1 MSNLIVI
8 GTQWGDEG
16 KGKIVDLL
24 SSEADTIVRFQGGH
38 NAGHTLVV
46 GDKIFKLSLLPSG
59 IIREN
64 KIAVIG
70 NGVVL
75 DPWKLLEEIEQL
87 SSRGIKIGSERLI
100 ISENTPL
107 ILPPHK
113 DLDLLREKRA
123 GKEKIGTTGRGI
135 GPAYEDKV
143 GRRALRTGD
152 LQNTDEIKRKL
163 KNLKAHHDILRAGLG
178 APDINEEQL
187 FNELMLVGEKIKPF
201 IKPVWK
207 ILDKQIKKNQNILF
221 EGAQGSML
229 DVDFGT
235 YPFVTSSS
243 TIAAAAAIG
252 SGVAHNK
259 IKSVLGITKAY
270 TTRVGEGPMPTELTD
285 SIGRY
290 LAIEG
295 NEKGTVT
302 GRDRRCG
309 WFDAPLVKRSCI
321 LNGVTSLALT
331 KIDVLDKLET
341 IKICTGYRVDKEEH
355 SDFPV
360 TTSLTKRLTPI
371 YEEING
377 WNTSTVGLEKISE
390 LPSNARIYIQR
401 IEELT
406 GSKVSIIST
415 GPERN
420 QTITIHSPFQ
430 PTKA

>member
-1 MSNLIVI
+1 MSNLIII

-38 NAGHTLVV
+38 NAGHTLVI
-46 GDKIFKLSLLPSG
+46 GDQVFKLSLLPSG
-59 IIREN
+59 IIRKN

-75 DPWKLLEEIEQL
+75 DPWKLLEEITQL
-87 SSRGIKIGSERLI
+87 NSRGIKVNSDRLI

-107 ILPPHK
+107 ILPFHK
-113 DLDLLREKRA
+113 DLDLLREQKA

-143 GRRALRTGD
+143 GRRAIRTGD
-152 LQNTDEIKRKL
+152 LKDRNEVKRKI
-163 KNLKAHHDILRAGLG
+163 NIIKAHHDILRAGLD
-178 APDINEEQL
+178 ASDIDEEKL
-187 FNELMLVGEKIKPF
+187 FNELMIVGEKISKF
-201 IKPVWK
+201 VKPVWK
-207 ILDKQIKKNQNILF
+207 FLNEEITKNKNILF

-243 TIAAAAAIG
+243 TIAAAAALG

-259 IKSVLGITKAY
+259 INSVLGITKAY
-270 TTRVGEGPMPTELTD
+270 TTRVGEGPMPTELFD
-285 SIGRY
+285 SLGQH
-290 LAIEG
+290 LAVEG

-302 GRDRRCG
+302 GRARRCG
-309 WFDAPLVKRSCI
+309 WFDAPLVRRSCV

-331 KIDVLDKLET
+331 KIDVLDKLEK
-341 IKICTGYRVDKEEH
+341 IKICIGYRFEKEEH
-355 SDFPV
+355 LDFPV
-360 TTSLTKRLTPI
+360 STSLASKLSPI
-371 YEEING
+371 YEEIDG
-377 WNTSTVGLEKISE
+377 WNTSTVGLEKIDQM
-390 LPSNARIYIQR
+390 PTKAREYIQR

-406 GSKVSIIST
+406 ECRVSIIST

-420 QTITIHSPFQ
+420 QTILINNPFIL
-430 PTKA
+430 

>member
-1 MSNLIVI
+1 MSNLIII

-24 SSEADTIVRFQGGH
+24 SAEADTIVRFQGGH
-38 NAGHTLVV
+38 NAGHTLVI
-46 GDKIFKLSLLPSG
+46 GDQVFKLSLLPSG
-59 IIREN
+59 IIRNN
-64 KIAVIG
+64 KIVVIG

-75 DPWKLLEEIEQL
+75 DPWKLLEEIDQL
-87 SSRGIKIGSERLI
+87 NSRGIMVGVDRLI

-107 ILPPHK
+107 ILPLHK
-113 DLDLLREKRA
+113 DLDILREQKA
-123 GKEKIGTTGRGI
+123 GREKIGTTGRGI

-152 LQNTDEIKRKL
+152 LKDIKEVKRKL
-163 KNLKAHHDILRAGLG
+163 KVIKAHHDILRMGLG
-178 APDINEEQL
+178 APGIDEEKL
-187 FNELMLVGEKIKPF
+187 INELMIVGKKINDF

-207 ILDKQIKKNQNILF
+207 ILNDQIAKNKNILF

-243 TIAAAAAIG
+243 TNAAAAALG
-252 SGVAHNK
+252 SGIAHNK
-259 IKSVLGITKAY
+259 INSVLGITKAY
-270 TTRVGEGPMPTELTD
+270 TTRVGEGPMPTELFD
-285 SIGRY
+285 DIGQY
-290 LAIEG
+290 LAVEG

-309 WFDAPLVKRSCI
+309 WFDAPLVRRSCL

-331 KIDVLDKLET
+331 KIDVLDGLEK
-341 IKICTGYRVDKEEH
+341 IKICVGYRIGKEEFT
-355 SDFPV
+355 DFPV
-360 TTSLTKRLTPI
+360 TTSLAKEFTPI
-371 YEEING
+371 YEEIDG
-377 WNTSTVGLEKISE
+377 WKASTVGLEKIDQM
-390 LPSNARIYIQR
+390 PKQARAYIQR

-406 GSKVSIIST
+406 ETKVSIIST

-420 QTITIHSPFQ
+420 QIIFIDNPF
-430 PTKA
+430 

>member
-107 ILPPHK
+107 ILPFHK

-152 LQNTDEIKRKL
+152 LQNADEIKRKL
-163 KNLKAHHDILRAGLG
+163 KNMKVHHDILRAGLG

-187 FNELMLVGEKIKPF
+187 FHELTQVGEKIKTF

-207 ILDKQIKKNQNILF
+207 ILNKQIKKNQNILF

-285 SIGRY
+285 NIGRY
-290 LAIEG
+290 LAVEG

-309 WFDAPLVKRSCI
+309 WFDAPLVR
-321 LNGVTSLALT
+321 
-331 KIDVLDKLET
+331 
-341 IKICTGYRVDKEEH
+341 
-355 SDFPV
+355 
-360 TTSLTKRLTPI
+360 
-371 YEEING
+371 
-377 WNTSTVGLEKISE
+377 
-390 LPSNARIYIQR
+390 
-401 IEELT
+401 
-406 GSKVSIIST
+406 
-415 GPERN
+415 
-420 QTITIHSPFQ
+420 
-430 PTKA
+430 

>member
-1 MSNLIVI
+1 MSNLIII

-38 NAGHTLVV
+38 NAGHTLVI
-46 GDKIFKLSLLPSG
+46 GDQVFKLSLLPSG
-59 IIREN
+59 IIRKN

-75 DPWKLLEEIEQL
+75 DPWKLLEEIKQL
-87 SSRGIKIGSERLI
+87 NSRGIKVNSDRLI

-107 ILPPHK
+107 ILPFHK
-113 DLDLLREKRA
+113 DLDLLREQKA

-152 LQNTDEIKRKL
+152 LKDRNEVKRKI
-163 KNLKAHHDILRAGLG
+163 NIIKAHHDILRAGLD
-178 APDINEEQL
+178 ASDIDEEKL
-187 FNELMLVGEKIKPF
+187 FNELMIVGEKINNF

-207 ILDKQIKKNQNILF
+207 FLNEEITKNKNILF

-243 TIAAAAAIG
+243 TIAAAAALG

-259 IKSVLGITKAY
+259 INSVLGITKAY
-270 TTRVGEGPMPTELTD
+270 TTRVGEGPMPTELFD
-285 SIGRY
+285 SLGQH
-290 LAIEG
+290 LAVEG

-302 GRDRRCG
+302 GRARRCG
-309 WFDAPLVKRSCI
+309 WFDAPLVRRSCV

-331 KIDVLDKLET
+331 KIDVLDKLEK
-341 IKICTGYRVDKEEH
+341 IKICIGYRFEKEEH
-355 SDFPV
+355 LDFPV
-360 TTSLTKRLTPI
+360 STSLASKLSPI
-371 YEEING
+371 YEEIDG
-377 WNTSTVGLEKISE
+377 WNTSTVGLEKIDQM
-390 LPSNARIYIQR
+390 PTKAREYIQR

-406 GSKVSIIST
+406 ECRVSIIST

-420 QTITIHSPFQ
+420 QTILINNPFIL
-430 PTKA
+430 

>member
-24 SSEADTIVRFQGGH
+24 SSEADIIVRFQGGH
-38 NAGHTLVV
+38 NAGHTLVI
-46 GDKIFKLSLLPSG
+46 GDQVFKLSLLPSG
-59 IIREN
+59 IIRKN
-64 KIAVIG
+64 KIVVIG

-75 DPWKLLEEIEQL
+75 DPWKLLEEINEL
-87 SSRGIKIGSERLI
+87 SSRGIEVDSDRLI

-107 ILPPHK
+107 ILPFHK
-113 DLDLLREKRA
+113 DLDLLKEKKA

-152 LQNTDEIKRKL
+152 LKDANEVKRKL
-163 KNLKAHHDILRAGLG
+163 NLIKTHHDILRAGLG
-178 APDINEEQL
+178 APNIDGEEL
-187 FNELMLVGEKIKPF
+187 FNELMKVSEKINGF

-207 ILDKQIKKNQNILF
+207 FLNEQIKKNKNILF

-229 DVDFGT
+229 DIDFGT

-243 TIAAAAAIG
+243 TNAAAAALG
-252 SGVAHNK
+252 SGIAHNK

-270 TTRVGEGPMPTELTD
+270 TTRVGEGPMPTELFD
-285 SIGRY
+285 SVGQY

-309 WFDAPLVKRSCI
+309 WFDAPLVRRSCL

-331 KIDVLDKLET
+331 KIDVLDRLER
-341 IKICTGYRVDKEEH
+341 IKICIGYRIEEEEL

-360 TTSLTKRLTPI
+360 TTSSANKLTPV
-371 YEEING
+371 YEEIDG
-377 WNTSTVGLEKISE
+377 WNTSTVGLEKLDQI
-390 LPSNARIYIQR
+390 PKKARAYIQR

-406 GSKVSIIST
+406 ESRVSIIST

-420 QTITIHSPFQ
+420 QTIFINSPF
-430 PTKA
+430 

>member
-1 MSNLIVI
+1 MSNLVII

-38 NAGHTLVV
+38 NAGHTLVI
-46 GDKIFKLSLLPSG
+46 GDQVFKLSLLPSG
-59 IIREN
+59 IIRKN

-75 DPWKLLEEIEQL
+75 DPWKLLEEITQL
-87 SSRGIKIGSERLI
+87 NSRGIKVNSDRLI

-107 ILPPHK
+107 ILPFHK
-113 DLDLLREKRA
+113 DLDLLREQKA

-152 LQNTDEIKRKL
+152 LKDPNEVKRKI
-163 KNLKAHHDILRAGLG
+163 NIIKAHHDILRAGLD
-178 APDINEEQL
+178 ASDIDEEKL
-187 FNELMLVGEKIKPF
+187 FNELMIVGEKINKF

-207 ILDKQIKKNQNILF
+207 FLNEEITKNKNILF

-243 TIAAAAAIG
+243 TIAAAAALG

-259 IKSVLGITKAY
+259 INSVLGITKAY
-270 TTRVGEGPMPTELTD
+270 TTRVGEGPMPTELFD
-285 SIGRY
+285 SLGQH
-290 LAIEG
+290 LAVEG

-302 GRDRRCG
+302 GRARRCG
-309 WFDAPLVKRSCI
+309 WFDAPLVRRSCV

-331 KIDVLDKLET
+331 KIDVLDKLEK
-341 IKICTGYRVDKEEH
+341 IKICIGYRFEKEEH
-355 SDFPV
+355 LDFPV
-360 TTSLTKRLTPI
+360 STSLASKLSPI
-371 YEEING
+371 YEEIDG
-377 WNTSTVGLEKISE
+377 WNTSTVGLEKIDQM
-390 LPSNARIYIQR
+390 PTKAREYIQR

-406 GSKVSIIST
+406 ECRVSIIST

-420 QTITIHSPFQ
+420 QTILINNPFIL
-430 PTKA
+430 

>member
-107 ILPPHK
+107 ILPFHK

-152 LQNTDEIKRKL
+152 LQNADEIKRKL
-163 KNLKAHHDILRAGLG
+163 KNMKVHHDILRAGLG

-187 FNELMLVGEKIKPF
+187 FHELMQVGEKIKTF

-207 ILDKQIKKNQNILF
+207 ILNKQIKKNQNILF

-285 SIGRY
+285 NIGRY
-290 LAIEG
+290 LAVEG

-341 IKICTGYRVDKEEH
+341 IKICTGYRVDKDELP
-355 SDFPV
+355 DFPV
-360 TTSLTKRLTPI
+360 TTSLTKNLKPI
-371 YEEING
+371 YEEIDG
-377 WNTSTVGLEKISE
+377 WNTSTVGLEKMNE
-390 LPSNARIYIQR
+390 LPLNARIYIQR

-406 GSKVSIIST
+406 ETKVSIIST

-420 QTITIHSPFQ
+420 QTITINSPFQ
-430 PTKA
+430 SN

>member
-1 MSNLIVI
+1 MSNLIII

-24 SSEADTIVRFQGGH
+24 SAEADTIVRFQGGH
-38 NAGHTLVV
+38 NAGHTLVI
-46 GDKIFKLSLLPSG
+46 GDQVFKLSLLPSG
-59 IIREN
+59 IIRNN
-64 KIAVIG
+64 KIVVIG

-75 DPWKLLEEIEQL
+75 DPWKLLEEIDQL
-87 SSRGIKIGSERLI
+87 NSRGIMVGADRLI

-107 ILPPHK
+107 ILPLHK
-113 DLDLLREKRA
+113 DLDILREQKA
-123 GKEKIGTTGRGI
+123 GREKIGTTGRGI

-152 LQNTDEIKRKL
+152 LKDIKEVKRKL
-163 KNLKAHHDILRAGLG
+163 KVIKAHHDILRVGLG
-178 APDINEEQL
+178 ASGIDEEKL
-187 FNELMLVGEKIKPF
+187 INELMIVGKKINDF

-207 ILDKQIKKNQNILF
+207 ILNDQIAKNKNILF

-243 TIAAAAAIG
+243 TNAAAAALG
-252 SGVAHNK
+252 SGIAHNK
-259 IKSVLGITKAY
+259 INSVLGITKAY
-270 TTRVGEGPMPTELTD
+270 TTRVGEGPMPTELFD
-285 SIGRY
+285 DIGQY
-290 LAIEG
+290 LAVEG

-309 WFDAPLVKRSCI
+309 WFDAPLVRRSCL

-331 KIDVLDKLET
+331 KIDVLDGLEK
-341 IKICTGYRVDKEEH
+341 IKICVGYRIEKEEFT
-355 SDFPV
+355 DFPV
-360 TTSLTKRLTPI
+360 TTSLANGLIPI
-371 YEEING
+371 YEEIDG
-377 WNTSTVGLEKISE
+377 WKASTVGLEKIDQM
-390 LPSNARIYIQR
+390 PKQARAYIQR

-406 GSKVSIIST
+406 ETKVSIIST

-420 QTITIHSPFQ
+420 QIIFIDNPF
-430 PTKA
+430 

>member
-38 NAGHTLVV
+38 NAGHTLVI
-46 GDKIFKLSLLPSG
+46 GDQVFKLSLLPSG
-59 IIREN
+59 IIRN
-64 KIAVIG
+64 DKIVVIG

-75 DPWKLLEEIEQL
+75 DPWKLLEEINEV
-87 SSRGIKIGSERLI
+87 SSRGIKVDSNRLI

-107 ILPPHK
+107 ILPFHK
-113 DLDLLREKRA
+113 DLDLLKEQKA

-152 LQNTDEIKRKL
+152 LRDENEVKRKL
-163 KNLKAHHDILRAGLG
+163 NIIKVHHDILRAGLG
-178 APDINEEQL
+178 APNIDEEEL
-187 FNELMLVGEKIKPF
+187 FNELMIVAEKINDF
-201 IKPVWK
+201 INPVWK
-207 ILDKQIKKNQNILF
+207 FLNEQITKNKNILF

-229 DVDFGT
+229 DIDFGT

-243 TIAAAAAIG
+243 TNAAAAALG
-252 SGVAHNK
+252 SGIAHNK
-259 IKSVLGITKAY
+259 INSVLGITKAY
-270 TTRVGEGPMPTELTD
+270 TTRVGEGPMPTELFD
-285 SIGRY
+285 SIGQY

-309 WFDAPLVKRSCI
+309 WFDAPLVRRSCL

-331 KIDVLDKLET
+331 KIDVLDRLEK
-341 IKICTGYRVDKEEH
+341 IKICTGYRVEEEEF

-360 TTSLTKRLTPI
+360 NTSSANKLTPV
-371 YEEING
+371 YEEIEG
-377 WNTSTVGLEKISE
+377 WNASTVGLEKIDQM
-390 LPSNARIYIQR
+390 PRKARAYIQR

-406 GSKVSIIST
+406 ESRVSILST

-420 QTITIHSPFQ
+420 QTIFINSPF
-430 PTKA
+430 

>member
-107 ILPPHK
+107 ILPFHK

-152 LQNTDEIKRKL
+152 LQNADEIKRKL
-163 KNLKAHHDILRAGLG
+163 KNMKVHHDILRAGLG

-187 FNELMLVGEKIKPF
+187 FHELTQVGEKIKTF
-201 IKPVWK
+201 IKPAWK
-207 ILDKQIKKNQNILF
+207 ILNQQIKKNQNILF

-285 SIGRY
+285 NIGRY
-290 LAIEG
+290 LAVEG

-341 IKICTGYRVDKEEH
+341 IKICTGYRVDKDELP
-355 SDFPV
+355 DFPV
-360 TTSLTKRLTPI
+360 TTSLTKKLMPI
-371 YEEING
+371 YEEIDG
-377 WNTSTVGLEKISE
+377 WNTSTVGLEKMSE
-390 LPSNARIYIQR
+390 LPLNARIYIQR

-406 GSKVSIIST
+406 ESKVSIIST

-420 QTITIHSPFQ
+420 QTITINSPFQ
-430 PTKA
+430 SN

>member
-107 ILPPHK
+107 ILPFHK

-152 LQNTDEIKRKL
+152 LQNADEIKRKL
-163 KNLKAHHDILRAGLG
+163 KNMKVHHDILRAGLG

-187 FNELMLVGEKIKPF
+187 FHELTQVGEKIKTF
-201 IKPVWK
+201 IKPAWK
-207 ILDKQIKKNQNILF
+207 ILNQQIKKNQNILF

-285 SIGRY
+285 NIGRY
-290 LAIEG
+290 LAVEG

-341 IKICTGYRVDKEEH
+341 IKICTGYRVDKDQL

-360 TTSLTKRLTPI
+360 NTSLTKKLTPI
-371 YEEING
+371 YEEIDG
-377 WNTSTVGLEKISE
+377 WNTSTVGLEKMSE
-390 LPSNARIYIQR
+390 LPLNARIYIQR

-406 GSKVSIIST
+406 ESKVSIIST

-420 QTITIHSPFQ
+420 QTITINSPFQ
-430 PTKA
+430 SN

>member
-107 ILPPHK
+107 ILPFHK

-152 LQNTDEIKRKL
+152 LQNADEIKRKL
-163 KNLKAHHDILRAGLG
+163 KNMKVHHDILRAGLG

-187 FNELMLVGEKIKPF
+187 FHELTQVGEKIKTF

-207 ILDKQIKKNQNILF
+207 ILNKQIKKNQNILF

-285 SIGRY
+285 NIGRY
-290 LAIEG
+290 LAVEG

-341 IKICTGYRVDKEEH
+341 IKICTGYRVDKDEL

-360 TTSLTKRLTPI
+360 TTSLTTKLTPI
-371 YEEING
+371 YEEIDG
-377 WNTSTVGLEKISE
+377 WNTSTVGLEKMNE
-390 LPSNARIYIQR
+390 LPLNARIYIQR

-406 GSKVSIIST
+406 ESKVSIIST

-420 QTITIHSPFQ
+420 QTITINSPFQ
-430 PTKA
+430 SN

>member
-1 MSNLIVI
+1 MSNLVVI

-87 SSRGIKIGSERLI
+87 SSRGIKIGGERLI

-107 ILPPHK
+107 ILPFHK

-152 LQNTDEIKRKL
+152 LQNVDEIKRKL
-163 KNLKAHHDILRAGLG
+163 KNMKVHHDILRAGLG

-187 FNELMLVGEKIKPF
+187 FYELTQVGDKIKTF
-201 IKPVWK
+201 IKPVLK
-207 ILDKQIKKNQNILF
+207 ILNKQIKRNQNILF

-285 SIGRY
+285 NIGRY
-290 LAIEG
+290 LAVEG

-341 IKICTGYRVDKEEH
+341 IKICTGYRADEDEL

-360 TTSLTKRLTPI
+360 TTSLTKKLTPI
-371 YEEING
+371 YEEIDG
-377 WNTSTVGLEKISE
+377 WNTSTVGLEKMSE
-390 LPSNARIYIQR
+390 LPLNARIYIQR

-406 GSKVSIIST
+406 ESKVSIIST

-420 QTITIHSPFQ
+420 QTITINSPFQ
-430 PTKA
+430 SN

>member
-38 NAGHTLVV
+38 NAGHTLVI
-46 GDKIFKLSLLPSG
+46 GDQVFKLSLLPSG
-59 IIREN
+59 IIRN
-64 KIAVIG
+64 DKIVVIG

-75 DPWKLLEEIEQL
+75 DPWKLLQEINEL
-87 SSRGIKIGSERLI
+87 SSRGIKVDRHRLI

-107 ILPPHK
+107 ILPFHK
-113 DLDLLREKRA
+113 DLDLLKEQKA

-143 GRRALRTGD
+143 GRRALRAGD
-152 LQNTDEIKRKL
+152 LKDKNEVKRKL
-163 KNLKAHHDILRAGLG
+163 NIIKAHHDILRSGLG
-178 APDINEEQL
+178 APNIDEEEL
-187 FNELMLVGEKIKPF
+187 FNELMIVAEKINDF

-207 ILDKQIKKNQNILF
+207 FLNEQITKNKNILF

-229 DVDFGT
+229 DIDFGT

-243 TIAAAAAIG
+243 TNAAAAALG
-252 SGVAHNK
+252 SGIAHNK
-259 IKSVLGITKAY
+259 INSVLGITKAY
-270 TTRVGEGPMPTELTD
+270 TTRVGEGPMPTELFD
-285 SIGRY
+285 SVGQY
-290 LAIEG
+290 LAVEG

-309 WFDAPLVKRSCI
+309 WFDAPLVKRSCL

-331 KIDVLDKLET
+331 KIDVLDRLEK
-341 IKICTGYRVDKEEH
+341 IKICIGYRVEEEEF

-360 TTSLTKRLTPI
+360 ATSTANKLTPV
-371 YEEING
+371 YEEIDG
-377 WNTSTVGLEKISE
+377 WNTSTVGFEKIDQM
-390 LPSNARIYIQR
+390 PKKARAYIQR

-406 GSKVSIIST
+406 ESRVSIIST

-420 QTITIHSPFQ
+420 QTIFMNSPF
-430 PTKA
+430 

>member
-38 NAGHTLVV
+38 NAGHTLVIGNQV
-46 GDKIFKLSLLPSG
+46 FKLSLLPSG
-59 IIREN
+59 IIRNN

-75 DPWKLLEEIEQL
+75 DPWKLLEEIDQL
-87 SSRGIKIGSERLI
+87 NSRGIKVSSDRLL

-107 ILPPHK
+107 ILPFHK
-113 DLDLLREKRA
+113 DLDLLREQKA

-152 LQNTDEIKRKL
+152 LKDPNEVKRKL
-163 KNLKAHHDILRAGLG
+163 NFIKAHHDILRAGLD
-178 APDINEEQL
+178 ASEIDEEKL
-187 FNELMLVGEKIKPF
+187 FNELMIIGEKISNF

-207 ILDKQIKKNQNILF
+207 FLNEEITKNKKILF

-243 TIAAAAAIG
+243 TTAAAAALG

-259 IKSVLGITKAY
+259 INSVLGITKAY
-270 TTRVGEGPMPTELTD
+270 TTRVGEGPMPTELFD
-285 SIGRY
+285 SLGQY
-290 LAIEG
+290 LAVEG

-309 WFDAPLVKRSCI
+309 WFDAPLVRRSCV

-331 KIDVLDKLET
+331 KIDVLDKLEK
-341 IKICTGYRVDKEEH
+341 IKICIGYRVEKEEC

-360 TTSLTKRLTPI
+360 STSLANKLSPI
-371 YEEING
+371 YEEIDG
-377 WNTSTVGLEKISE
+377 WNTSTVGLEKIDQMP
-390 LPSNARIYIQR
+390 LKARAYIQR

-406 GSKVSIIST
+406 ESTVSIIST

-420 QTITIHSPFQ
+420 QTIFISNPF
-430 PTKA
+430 

>member
-1 MSNLIVI
+1 MSNLIII

-24 SSEADTIVRFQGGH
+24 SAEADTIVRFQGGH
-38 NAGHTLVV
+38 NAGHTLVI
-46 GDKIFKLSLLPSG
+46 GDQVFKLSLLPSG
-59 IIREN
+59 IIRNN
-64 KIAVIG
+64 KIVVIG

-75 DPWKLLEEIEQL
+75 DPWKLLEEIDQL
-87 SSRGIKIGSERLI
+87 NSRGIMVGADRLI

-107 ILPPHK
+107 ILPLHK
-113 DLDLLREKRA
+113 DLDILREQKA
-123 GKEKIGTTGRGI
+123 GREKIGTTGRGI

-152 LQNTDEIKRKL
+152 LKDIKEVKRKL
-163 KNLKAHHDILRAGLG
+163 KVIKAHHDILRVGLG
-178 APDINEEQL
+178 ASGIDEEKL
-187 FNELMLVGEKIKPF
+187 INELMIVGKKISDF

-207 ILDKQIKKNQNILF
+207 ILNDQIAKNKNILF

-243 TIAAAAAIG
+243 TNAAAAALG
-252 SGVAHNK
+252 SGIAHNK
-259 IKSVLGITKAY
+259 INSVLGITKAY
-270 TTRVGEGPMPTELTD
+270 TTRVGEGPMPTELFD
-285 SIGRY
+285 DIGQY
-290 LAIEG
+290 LAVEG

-309 WFDAPLVKRSCI
+309 WFDAPLVRRSCL

-331 KIDVLDKLET
+331 KIDVLDGLEK
-341 IKICTGYRVDKEEH
+341 IKICVGYRIGKEEFT
-355 SDFPV
+355 DFPV
-360 TTSLTKRLTPI
+360 TTSLANGLTPI
-371 YEEING
+371 YEEIDG
-377 WNTSTVGLEKISE
+377 WKASTVGLEKIDQM
-390 LPSNARIYIQR
+390 PKQARAYIQR

-406 GSKVSIIST
+406 ETKVSIIST

-420 QTITIHSPFQ
+420 QIIFIDNPF
-430 PTKA
+430 

>member
-38 NAGHTLVV
+38 NAGHTLVI
-46 GDKIFKLSLLPSG
+46 GDQVFKLSLLPSG
-59 IIREN
+59 IIRKN

-87 SSRGIKIGSERLI
+87 NSRGIKVSSDRLL

-107 ILPPHK
+107 ILPFHK
-113 DLDLLREKRA
+113 DLDLLREQKA

-152 LQNTDEIKRKL
+152 LRDPNEVKRKL
-163 KNLKAHHDILRAGLG
+163 NFVKAHHDILRAGLD
-178 APDINEEQL
+178 ASAIDEVKL
-187 FNELMLVGEKIKPF
+187 FNELMIIGKKISKF

-207 ILDKQIKKNQNILF
+207 FLNEEITKNKKILF

-243 TIAAAAAIG
+243 TTAAAAALG

-259 IKSVLGITKAY
+259 INSVLGITKAY
-270 TTRVGEGPMPTELTD
+270 TTRVGEGPMPTELFD
-285 SIGRY
+285 SLGQY
-290 LAIEG
+290 LAVEG

-309 WFDAPLVKRSCI
+309 WFDAPLVRRSCL

-331 KIDVLDKLET
+331 KIDVLDKLEK
-341 IKICTGYRVDKEEH
+341 IKICIGYTVEKEEY

-360 TTSLTKRLTPI
+360 STSLANKLSPI
-371 YEEING
+371 YEEIDG
-377 WNTSTVGLEKISE
+377 WNTSTVGLEKIDQMPLE
-390 LPSNARIYIQR
+390 ARAYIQR

-406 GSKVSIIST
+406 ESKVSIIST

-420 QTITIHSPFQ
+420 QTILINNPF
-430 PTKA
+430 

>member
-38 NAGHTLVV
+38 NAGHTLVI
-46 GDKIFKLSLLPSG
+46 GDQVFKLSLLPSG
-59 IIREN
+59 IIRNN
-64 KIAVIG
+64 KIVVIG

-75 DPWKLLEEIEQL
+75 DPWKLFEEINQL
-87 SSRGIKIGSERLI
+87 SSRGIKVDSNRLI

-107 ILPPHK
+107 ILPFHK
-113 DLDLLREKRA
+113 DLDLLKEQKA
-123 GKEKIGTTGRGI
+123 GIEKIGTTGRGI

-152 LQNTDEIKRKL
+152 LKDANEVKRKL
-163 KNLKAHHDILRAGLG
+163 NIIKAHHDILRAGLG
-178 APDINEEQL
+178 APNIDEEEL
-187 FNELMLVGEKIKPF
+187 FKELMMVAEKINDF

-207 ILDKQIKKNQNILF
+207 FLNEQITKNKNILF

-229 DVDFGT
+229 DIDFGT
-235 YPFVTSSS
+235 YPYVTSSS
-243 TIAAAAAIG
+243 TNAAAAALG
-252 SGVAHNK
+252 SGIAHNK
-259 IKSVLGITKAY
+259 INSVLGITKAY
-270 TTRVGEGPMPTELTD
+270 TTRVGEGPMPTELFD
-285 SIGRY
+285 SVGQY

-309 WFDAPLVKRSCI
+309 WFDAPLVRRSCL

-331 KIDVLDKLET
+331 KIDVLDRLE
-341 IKICTGYRVDKEEH
+341 KINICIGYRVGEEEF

-360 TTSLTKRLTPI
+360 TTSIANKLTPV
-371 YEEING
+371 YEEIDG
-377 WNTSTVGLEKISE
+377 WNTSTVGLEKIDQM
-390 LPSNARIYIQR
+390 PAKARAYIQR

-406 GSKVSIIST
+406 ESRVSIIST

-420 QTITIHSPFQ
+420 QTIFINSPF
-430 PTKA
+430 

>member
-38 NAGHTLVV
+38 NAGHTLVIGNQV
-46 GDKIFKLSLLPSG
+46 FKLSLLPSG
-59 IIREN
+59 IIRNN

-75 DPWKLLEEIEQL
+75 DPWKLLEEIDQL
-87 SSRGIKIGSERLI
+87 NSRGIKVSSDRLL

-107 ILPPHK
+107 ILPFHK
-113 DLDLLREKRA
+113 DLDLLREQKA

-152 LQNTDEIKRKL
+152 LKDPNEVKRKL
-163 KNLKAHHDILRAGLG
+163 NFIKAHHDILRAGLD
-178 APDINEEQL
+178 ASEIDEEKL
-187 FNELMLVGEKIKPF
+187 FNELMIIGEKISNF

-207 ILDKQIKKNQNILF
+207 FLNEEITKNKKILF

-243 TIAAAAAIG
+243 TTAAAAALG

-259 IKSVLGITKAY
+259 INSVLGITKAY
-270 TTRVGEGPMPTELTD
+270 TTRVGEGPMPTELFD
-285 SIGRY
+285 SLGQY
-290 LAIEG
+290 LAVEG

-309 WFDAPLVKRSCI
+309 WFDAPLVRRSCV

-331 KIDVLDKLET
+331 KIDVLDKLEK
-341 IKICTGYRVDKEEH
+341 IKICIGYRVEKEEC

-360 TTSLTKRLTPI
+360 STSLANKLSPI
-371 YEEING
+371 YEEIDG
-377 WNTSTVGLEKISE
+377 WNTSTVGLEKIDQMP
-390 LPSNARIYIQR
+390 LKARAYIQR

-406 GSKVSIIST
+406 ESSVSIIST

-420 QTITIHSPFQ
+420 QTIFISNPF
-430 PTKA
+430 

>member
-107 ILPPHK
+107 ILPFHK

-152 LQNTDEIKRKL
+152 LQNADEIKRKL
-163 KNLKAHHDILRAGLG
+163 KNMKVHHDILRAGLG

-187 FNELMLVGEKIKPF
+187 FHELTQVGEKIKTF

-207 ILDKQIKKNQNILF
+207 ILNKQIKKNQNILF

-285 SIGRY
+285 NIGRY
-290 LAIEG
+290 LAVEG

-341 IKICTGYRVDKEEH
+341 IKICIGYRVDKDEL

-360 TTSLTKRLTPI
+360 TTSLTKKLTPI
-371 YEEING
+371 YEEIEG
-377 WNTSTVGLEKISE
+377 WNTSTVGLEKMNE
-390 LPSNARIYIQR
+390 LPLNARIYIQR

-406 GSKVSIIST
+406 ESKVSIIST

-420 QTITIHSPFQ
+420 QTITIKSPFQ
-430 PTKA
+430 FN

>member
-1 MSNLIVI
+1 MGNLIII

-46 GDKIFKLSLLPSG
+46 GDKVFKLSLLPSG

-87 SSRGIKIGSERLI
+87 SSRGIKIGSERLM

-107 ILPPHK
+107 ILPFHK
-113 DLDLLREKRA
+113 DLDLLREQKA

-152 LQNTDEIKRKL
+152 LVNTDEIKRKL
-163 KNLKAHHDILRAGLG
+163 KNIKAHHDILRAGLD
-178 APDINEEQL
+178 APVIDEEQL
-187 FNELMLVGEKIKPF
+187 FNELMIVGEKINTF

-207 ILDKQIKKNQNILF
+207 ILNEQIKKNKNILF

-290 LAIEG
+290 LALEG

-309 WFDAPLVKRSCI
+309 WFDAPLVKRSCV

-331 KIDVLDKLET
+331 KIDVLDKLEK
-341 IKICTGYRVDKEEH
+341 IKICTGYTVDKEEL

-360 TTSLTKRLTPI
+360 STSLTKRLTPI
-371 YEEING
+371 YEEVDG
-377 WNTSTVGLEKISE
+377 WNTSTVGLEKISQ
-390 LPSNARIYIQR
+390 LPLNARAYIQR

-406 GSKVSIIST
+406 ESKVSIIST

-420 QTITIHSPFQ
+420 QTITINSPF
-430 PTKA
+430 

>member
-107 ILPPHK
+107 ILPFHK

-152 LQNTDEIKRKL
+152 LQNADEIKRKL
-163 KNLKAHHDILRAGLG
+163 KNMKVHHDILRAGLG

-187 FNELMLVGEKIKPF
+187 FHELTQVGEKIKTF

-207 ILDKQIKKNQNILF
+207 ILNKQIKKNQNILF

-259 IKSVLGITKAY
+259 IKSVLGITKSY

-285 SIGRY
+285 NIGRY
-290 LAIEG
+290 LAVEG

-341 IKICTGYRVDKEEH
+341 IKICTGYRVDKDELP
-355 SDFPV
+355 DFPV
-360 TTSLTKRLTPI
+360 TTSLTKKLMPI
-371 YEEING
+371 YEEIDG
-377 WNTSTVGLEKISE
+377 WNTSTVGLEKMSE
-390 LPSNARIYIQR
+390 LPLNARIYIQR

-406 GSKVSIIST
+406 ESKVSIIST

-420 QTITIHSPFQ
+420 QTITINSPFQ
-430 PTKA
+430 SN

>member
-107 ILPPHK
+107 ILPFHK

-152 LQNTDEIKRKL
+152 LQNADEIKRKL
-163 KNLKAHHDILRAGLG
+163 KNMKVHHDILRAGLG

-187 FNELMLVGEKIKPF
+187 FHELTQVGEKIKTF

-207 ILDKQIKKNQNILF
+207 ILNKQIKKNQNILF

-285 SIGRY
+285 NIGRY
-290 LAIEG
+290 LAVEG

-341 IKICTGYRVDKEEH
+341 LKICTGYRVDKEEL

-360 TTSLTKRLTPI
+360 TTTLTKRLTPI
-371 YEEING
+371 YEEIDG
-377 WNTSTVGLEKISE
+377 WNTSTVGLEKMSE
-390 LPSNARIYIQR
+390 LPLNARTYIQR

-406 GSKVSIIST
+406 ESKVSIIST

-420 QTITIHSPFQ
+420 QTITINSPFQ
-430 PTKA
+430 SN

>member
-107 ILPPHK
+107 ILPFHK

-152 LQNTDEIKRKL
+152 LQNADEIKRKL
-163 KNLKAHHDILRAGLG
+163 KNMKAHHDILRAGLG

-187 FNELMLVGEKIKPF
+187 FHELTQVGEKINTF

-207 ILDKQIKKNQNILF
+207 ILNKQIEKNQNILF

-285 SIGRY
+285 NIGRY
-290 LAIEG
+290 LAVEG

-341 IKICTGYRVDKEEH
+341 IKICTGYRVDKDELP
-355 SDFPV
+355 DFPV
-360 TTSLTKRLTPI
+360 TTSLTKKLMPI
-371 YEEING
+371 YEEIDG
-377 WNTSTVGLEKISE
+377 WNTSTVGLEKMSE
-390 LPSNARIYIQR
+390 LPLNARIYIQR

-406 GSKVSIIST
+406 ESKVSIIST

-420 QTITIHSPFQ
+420 QTITINSPFQ
-430 PTKA
+430 SN

>member
-87 SSRGIKIGSERLI
+87 SSRGIKIDSERLI

-107 ILPPHK
+107 ILPFHK

-152 LQNTDEIKRKL
+152 LQNADEIKRKL
-163 KNLKAHHDILRAGLG
+163 KNMKVHHDILRAGLG

-187 FNELMLVGEKIKPF
+187 FHELTQVGDKIKTF

-207 ILDKQIKKNQNILF
+207 ILNKQIKRNQNILF

-285 SIGRY
+285 NIGRY
-290 LAIEG
+290 LAVEG

-341 IKICTGYRVDKEEH
+341 IKICTGYRVDKAEL
-355 SDFPV
+355 SDFPL
-360 TTSLTKRLTPI
+360 TTSLTKKLTPI
-371 YEEING
+371 YEEIDG
-377 WNTSTVGLEKISE
+377 WNTSTVGLEKMSE
-390 LPSNARIYIQR
+390 LPLNARIYIQR

-406 GSKVSIIST
+406 ESKVSIIST

-420 QTITIHSPFQ
+420 QTITINSPFQ
-430 PTKA
+430 SN

>member
-107 ILPPHK
+107 ILPFHK

-152 LQNTDEIKRKL
+152 LQNADEIKRKL
-163 KNLKAHHDILRAGLG
+163 KSTKVHHDILRAGLG

-187 FNELMLVGEKIKPF
+187 FHELTQVGEKIKTF
-201 IKPVWK
+201 IKPAWK
-207 ILDKQIKKNQNILF
+207 ILNQQIKKNQNILF

-285 SIGRY
+285 NIGRY
-290 LAIEG
+290 LAVEG

-341 IKICTGYRVDKEEH
+341 IKICTGYRVDKDELP
-355 SDFPV
+355 DFPV
-360 TTSLTKRLTPI
+360 TTSLTKKLMPI
-371 YEEING
+371 YEEIDG
-377 WNTSTVGLEKISE
+377 WNTSTVGLEKLSE
-390 LPSNARIYIQR
+390 LPLNARIYIQR

-406 GSKVSIIST
+406 ESKVSIIST

-420 QTITIHSPFQ
+420 QTITINSPFQ
-430 PTKA
+430 SD

>member
-100 ISENTPL
+100 ISENTTL
-107 ILPPHK
+107 ILPFHK

-152 LQNTDEIKRKL
+152 LQNADEIKRKL
-163 KNLKAHHDILRAGLG
+163 KNMKVHHDILRAGLG

-187 FNELMLVGEKIKPF
+187 FHELTQVGEKIKTF

-207 ILDKQIKKNQNILF
+207 ILNKQIEKNQNILF

-285 SIGRY
+285 NIGRY
-290 LAIEG
+290 LAVEG

-341 IKICTGYRVDKEEH
+341 IKICTGYRVDKDELP
-355 SDFPV
+355 DFPV
-360 TTSLTKRLTPI
+360 TTSLTKNLMPI
-371 YEEING
+371 YEEIDG
-377 WNTSTVGLEKISE
+377 WNTSTVGLEKMSE
-390 LPSNARIYIQR
+390 LPLNARIYIQR

-406 GSKVSIIST
+406 ESKVSIIST

-420 QTITIHSPFQ
+420 QTITINSPFQ
-430 PTKA
+430 SN

>member
-107 ILPPHK
+107 ILPFHK

-152 LQNTDEIKRKL
+152 LQNADEIKRKL
-163 KNLKAHHDILRAGLG
+163 KYMKVHHDILRAGLG

-187 FNELMLVGEKIKPF
+187 FHELMQVGEKIKTF

-207 ILDKQIKKNQNILF
+207 ILNKQIKKNQNILF

-285 SIGRY
+285 NIGRY
-290 LAIEG
+290 LAVEG

-341 IKICTGYRVDKEEH
+341 IKICTGYRVDKDEL

-360 TTSLTKRLTPI
+360 TTSLTKKLTPI
-371 YEEING
+371 YEEIDG
-377 WNTSTVGLEKISE
+377 WNTSTVGLEKMNE
-390 LPSNARIYIQR
+390 LPLNARIYIQR

-406 GSKVSIIST
+406 ESKVSIIST

-420 QTITIHSPFQ
+420 QTITINSPFQ
-430 PTKA
+430 SN

>member
-1 MSNLIVI
+1 MSNLIII

-38 NAGHTLVV
+38 NAGHTLVI
-46 GDKIFKLSLLPSG
+46 GDQVFKLSLLPSG
-59 IIREN
+59 IIRKN

-75 DPWKLLEEIEQL
+75 DPWKLLEEIKQL
-87 SSRGIKIGSERLI
+87 NSRGIKVNSDRLI

-107 ILPPHK
+107 ILPFHK
-113 DLDLLREKRA
+113 DLDLLREQKA

-152 LQNTDEIKRKL
+152 LKDPNEVKRKI
-163 KNLKAHHDILRAGLG
+163 NIIKAHHDILRAGLD
-178 APDINEEQL
+178 ASDIDEEKL
-187 FNELMLVGEKIKPF
+187 FNELMIVGEKINKF

-207 ILDKQIKKNQNILF
+207 FLNEEITKNKNILF

-243 TIAAAAAIG
+243 TIAAAAALG

-259 IKSVLGITKAY
+259 INSVLGITKAY
-270 TTRVGEGPMPTELTD
+270 TTRVGEGPMPTELFD
-285 SIGRY
+285 SLGQH
-290 LAIEG
+290 LAVEG

-302 GRDRRCG
+302 GRARRCG
-309 WFDAPLVKRSCI
+309 WFDAPLVRRSCV

-331 KIDVLDKLET
+331 KIDVLDKLEK
-341 IKICTGYRVDKEEH
+341 IKICIGYRFEKEEH
-355 SDFPV
+355 LDFPV
-360 TTSLTKRLTPI
+360 STSLASKLSPI
-371 YEEING
+371 YEEIDG
-377 WNTSTVGLEKISE
+377 WNTSTVGLEKIDQM
-390 LPSNARIYIQR
+390 PTKAREYIQR

-406 GSKVSIIST
+406 ECRVSIIST

-420 QTITIHSPFQ
+420 QTILINNPFIV
-430 PTKA
+430 

>member
-107 ILPPHK
+107 ILPFHK

-152 LQNTDEIKRKL
+152 LQNADEIKRKL
-163 KNLKAHHDILRAGLG
+163 KNMKVHHDILRAGLG

-187 FNELMLVGEKIKPF
+187 FHELTQVGEKIKTF

-207 ILDKQIKKNQNILF
+207 ILNKQIKKNQNILF

-285 SIGRY
+285 NIGRY
-290 LAIEG
+290 LAVEG

-341 IKICTGYRVDKEEH
+341 IKICTGYRVDKDEL

-360 TTSLTKRLTPI
+360 TTSLTKKLTPI
-371 YEEING
+371 YEEIDG
-377 WNTSTVGLEKISE
+377 WNTSTVGLEKMSE
-390 LPSNARIYIQR
+390 LPLNARIYIQR

-406 GSKVSIIST
+406 ETKVSIIST

-420 QTITIHSPFQ
+420 QTITINSPFQ
-430 PTKA
+430 SN

>member
-107 ILPPHK
+107 ILPFHK

-152 LQNTDEIKRKL
+152 LQNADEIKRKL
-163 KNLKAHHDILRAGLG
+163 KNMKVHHDILRAGLG

-187 FNELMLVGEKIKPF
+187 FHELMQVGEKIKTF

-207 ILDKQIKKNQNILF
+207 ILNKQIKKNQNILF

-285 SIGRY
+285 NIGRY
-290 LAIEG
+290 LAVEG

-341 IKICTGYRVDKEEH
+341 IKICTGYRVDKDEL

-360 TTSLTKRLTPI
+360 TTSLTKKLTPI
-371 YEEING
+371 YEEIDG
-377 WNTSTVGLEKISE
+377 WNTSTVGLEKMNE
-390 LPSNARIYIQR
+390 LPLNARIYIQR

-406 GSKVSIIST
+406 ETKVSIIST

-420 QTITIHSPFQ
+420 QTITINSPFQ
-430 PTKA
+430 SN

>member
-1 MSNLIVI
+1 MSNLIII

-38 NAGHTLVV
+38 NAGHTLVI
-46 GDKIFKLSLLPSG
+46 GDQVFKLSLLPSG
-59 IIREN
+59 IIRKN

-75 DPWKLLEEIEQL
+75 DPWKLLEEIKQL
-87 SSRGIKIGSERLI
+87 NSRGIKVNSDRLI

-107 ILPPHK
+107 ILPFHK
-113 DLDLLREKRA
+113 DLDLLREQKA

-152 LQNTDEIKRKL
+152 LKDPNEVKRKI
-163 KNLKAHHDILRAGLG
+163 NIIKAHHDILRAGLD
-178 APDINEEQL
+178 ASDIDEEKL
-187 FNELMLVGEKIKPF
+187 FNELMIVGEKISKF
-201 IKPVWK
+201 VKPVWK
-207 ILDKQIKKNQNILF
+207 FLNEEITKNKNILF

-243 TIAAAAAIG
+243 TIAAAAALG

-259 IKSVLGITKAY
+259 INSVLGITKAY
-270 TTRVGEGPMPTELTD
+270 TTRVGEGPMPTELFD
-285 SIGRY
+285 SLGQH
-290 LAIEG
+290 LAVEG

-302 GRDRRCG
+302 GRARRCG
-309 WFDAPLVKRSCI
+309 WFDAPLVRRSCV

-331 KIDVLDKLET
+331 KIDVLDKLEK
-341 IKICTGYRVDKEEH
+341 IKICIGYRFEKEEH
-355 SDFPV
+355 LDFPV
-360 TTSLTKRLTPI
+360 STSLANKLSPI
-371 YEEING
+371 YEEIDG
-377 WNTSTVGLEKISE
+377 WNTSTVGLEKIDQM
-390 LPSNARIYIQR
+390 PTKAREYIQR

-406 GSKVSIIST
+406 ECRVSIIST

-420 QTITIHSPFQ
+420 QTILINNPFIV
-430 PTKA
+430 

>member
-46 GDKIFKLSLLPSG
+46 GDKVFKLSLLPSG

-107 ILPPHK
+107 ILPFHK

-152 LQNTDEIKRKL
+152 LQNADEIKRKL
-163 KNLKAHHDILRAGLG
+163 KNMKVHHDILRAGLG

-187 FNELMLVGEKIKPF
+187 FHELTQVGEKIKTF
-201 IKPVWK
+201 IKPAWK
-207 ILDKQIKKNQNILF
+207 ILNQQIKKNQNILF

-285 SIGRY
+285 NIGRY
-290 LAIEG
+290 LAVEG

-341 IKICTGYRVDKEEH
+341 IKICTGYRVDKDELP
-355 SDFPV
+355 DFPV
-360 TTSLTKRLTPI
+360 TTSLTKKLMPI
-371 YEEING
+371 YEEIDG
-377 WNTSTVGLEKISE
+377 WNTSTVGLEKMSE
-390 LPSNARIYIQR
+390 LPLNARIYIQR

-406 GSKVSIIST
+406 ESKVSIIST

-420 QTITIHSPFQ
+420 QTITINSPFQ
-430 PTKA
+430 SN